1 MVDPTPGSA
10 ADVPEVAAERLAV
23 GFCRVLRRAGVK
35 VPASATISY
44 AEALDVVGIHDREA
58 VYWAGRATLVHR
70 PEDLD
75 AYDSAFAAWWQ
86 RAAGLVTTTEVVT
99 DTVTLALDDDEE
111 EDGDDGADD
120 GEDDGDGEIQ
130 SVRFSRQEILAEKD
144 FGDCTEAELAEL
156 SDLLSAM
163 RFTTHRR
170 ASRRQVPSGERGDRH
185 DLRRTVRWALRHQ
198 GEPLRR
204 AYTSDASRPR
214 RLVMI
219 LDVSGSMETYA
230 RALLRFAHAAVVAR
244 SRVEVFALG
253 TRLTRVTRQLTNRDP
268 DVALAAATPA
278 VADWSGGTRLGE
290 GIAEFN
296 DRWGVRGMARGAVVV
311 ILSDGWDRGDPDQ
324 LGEQMARLHRITHQL
339 IWVNPLKATDG
350 YAPLAAGMAAALP
363 HLDRFVAGN
372 SYRSLQDLAA
382 LLAEEGPAP
391 AHSERASRLAG

>member
-1 MVDPTPGSA
+1 MAPAP
-10 ADVPEVAAERLAV
+10 VPAERLAV

-44 AEALDVVGIHDREA
+44 AEALDAVGIDDREA

-70 PEDLD
+70 PEDHD
-75 AYDSAFAAWWQ
+75 AYDTAFAAWWQ
-86 RAAGLVTTTEVVT
+86 QAAGVLTTTEVVAET
-99 DTVTLALDDDEE
+99 TTLALDDDSDEPD
-111 EDGDDGADD
+111 DGDAEGD
-120 GEDDGDGEIQ
+120 DDGDGEIQ
-130 SVRFSRQEILAEKD
+130 SVRFSRQEILTEKD

-156 SDLLSAM
+156 SELLAAM

-170 ASRRQVPSGERGDRH
+170 SSRRQVPSGERGDRH

-253 TRLTRVTRQLTNRDP
+253 TRLTRVTRHLANRDP

-311 ILSDGWDRGDPDQ
+311 ILSDGWDRGDPQQ
-324 LGEQMARLHRITHQL
+324 LGEQMARLHRVTHQL

-372 SYRSLQDLAA
+372 SYRSLQELAA
-382 LLAEEGPAP
+382 LLADETVLAPSPRDTAPSGGPGP
-391 AHSERASRLAG
+391 SRLAG